1 LPTWNEA
8 IPRRGSGRIRSEFA
22 TEEKALIKIGG
33 KSLALLSHCCYPV
46 FQTGF
51 LLFRGCIMP
60 KQYPDFVWVG
70 SGDASFTVGYTA
82 TERGGFLGARFS
94 GPKGN
99 RLEKMTQCKKVDQ
112 NFKLEA
118 ARLIAKAYAE
128 VYPDTKKVTWDD
140 ALKVIA
146 ADLRE
151 DTHIAYTKAVRIMR
165 ETLDAN
171 NIKPTAP
178 SQVTSETAALF
189 SKLWLSGT
197 YKRSKASD
205 AKEYKRKP
213 TTLAFYLRQLSAV
226 WEQFIPLGYVKEN
239 PWKSVRKPKVDK
251 VVKPVPTEDQTGEFF
266 AWVKGKYPEWER
278 LHAFLELKAFSA
290 CRTADIC
297 ELRSEQLQNGRV
309 IWSAEQ
315 VKQREGRAVLLPDDL
330 FQMLSRVAGPVH
342 LWEGFI
348 DDMRKFRRSKNRKSE
363 SFTPKTVA
371 HVVGNIFREYSE
383 AHPEKP
389 RLSPH
394 SLRRRGITL
403 TVAATGSV
411 DVAANAIGVT
421 AACAKGY
428 YVSAERA
435 FNTDATFRKL
445 ANTLRMPT
453 APNDTQAKPKVSHE
467 SPQKSE

>member
-1 LPTWNEA
+1 
-8 IPRRGSGRIRSEFA
+8 
-22 TEEKALIKIGG
+22 
-33 KSLALLSHCCYPV
+33 
-46 FQTGF
+46 
-51 LLFRGCIMP
+51 MP

-70 SGDASFTVGYTA
+70 SGNTAFTVGYTA
-82 TERGGFLGARFS
+82 TVRGGFLGVRFS
-94 GPKGN
+94 GPNGN
-99 RLEKMTQCKKVDQ
+99 RLEKMTRCKKVDQ

-128 VYPDTKKVTWDD
+128 VYPQSKKVDWED

-165 ETLDAN
+165 ETLEAN
-171 NIKPTAP
+171 DIKVASPG
-178 SQVTSETAALF
+178 QVTKESAAQF

-197 YKRSKASD
+197 YRRSKASN
-205 AKEYKRKP
+205 AKEYKRRP

-226 WEQFIPLGYVKEN
+226 WEQFIPLGYAKEN
-239 PWKSVRKPKVDK
+239 PWRSIRKPKVDK

-266 AWVKGKYPEWER
+266 AWVKKRYPEWER

-297 ELRSEQLQNGRV
+297 GLRSEQLQNERV
-309 IWSAEQ
+309 IWFADQ
-315 VKQREGRAVLLPDDL
+315 VKQREGRSVLVPKDL
-330 FQMLSRVAGPVH
+330 FQMLSRLAGPTF
-342 LWEGFI
+342 LWEGFL
-348 DDMRKFRRSKNRKSE
+348 DDMKKFRRSKNRKSE
-363 SFTPKTVA
+363 SFTPETVA

-383 AHPEKP
+383 AHPDKP

-403 TVAATGSV
+403 TVAVTGSV

-421 AACAKGY
+421 AACAKEY
-428 YVSAERA
+428 YISSERA

-445 ANTLRMPT
+445 AKTLRLPKTSDDAQSDPKIPHQSPT
-453 APNDTQAKPKVSHE
+453 IKPNNGEQTGTLPNKKIAKKP
-467 SPQKSE
+467 